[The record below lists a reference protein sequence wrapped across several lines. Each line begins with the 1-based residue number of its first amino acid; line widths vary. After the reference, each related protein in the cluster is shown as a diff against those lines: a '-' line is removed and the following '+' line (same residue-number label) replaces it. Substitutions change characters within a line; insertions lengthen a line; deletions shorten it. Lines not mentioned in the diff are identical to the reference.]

1 TATSRIARSCSKAT
15 PRGSW
20 ISTTCA
26 WVRPRSTWGTSAHTC
41 GWPPGGRRSRRA
53 ATPASRCAAGSCR
66 PMPPTHAS
74 EGPSGAGSRG
84 VRPSTRRSRWS
95 MSRSRAGAVAN
106 PRSWR
111 ARVRCSRRGACGR
124 DDDQPGSGRARSA
137 RLPGLPAA
145 LDEATMASLLGRTLH
160 PGGHRIALCR
170 VRSIRYLPGRGCVV
184 RYDAVTGA
192 DTTVTVTARVHPS
205 AAAARREHADRLR
218 PLAHRLGAPG
228 TIAVLPGLRAT
239 VSVYPIDA
247 GLPTLLDAT
256 DRARAG
262 PLLADSFGRRPLSL
276 EVTTHRYR
284 GADRVMLRYDE
295 GGRTLAYGKVA
306 ADDRGEHANA
316 ALTAAARVLAL
327 LPADRR
333 FDVPRPL
340 GYAPPLRLQLL
351 GVVPGAPVLSDLL
364 RACARGAAPP
374 APALSAAVAGCAEVA
389 AALHELA
396 LPPAGRRSAEG
407 EIRRL
412 HSEIASVARIAPSL
426 GGWLE
431 NRLAGAAAELS
442 ASAPLAAV
450 RPTATSSTTRSSSTD
465 AGGRS
470 STSTRCASRS
480 PPSISATSWP
490 TCGSRRPG
498 RVSRAS
504 PPALPM
510 SSSTSTPARRRPGQ
524 PLLSCASACTG
535 TRR

>member
-1 TATSRIARSCSKAT
+1 M
-15 PRGSW
+15 
-20 ISTTCA
+20 
-26 WVRPRSTWGTSAHTC
+26 
-41 GWPPGGRRSRRA
+41 A
-53 ATPASRCAAGSCR
+53 ATMISLDPAERDPLACPGAA
-66 PMPPTHAS
+66 A
-74 EGPSGAGSRG
+74 E
-84 VRPSTRRSRWS
+84 
-95 MSRSRAGAVAN
+95 
-106 PRSWR
+106 
-111 ARVRCSRRGACGR
+111 
-124 DDDQPGSGRARSA
+124 
-137 RLPGLPAA
+137 LPGLPAA

-205 AAAARREHADRLR
+205 ADAARREHADRLR

-364 RACARGAAPP
+364 RGCARGAAPP

-407 EIRRL
+407 EIERL

-442 ASAPLAAV
+442 ASAPLAA
-450 RPTATSSTTRSSSTD
+450 RPSHGDLKHNQILFDGRRWALVDFDTVCLAEPALDLGNFLAYLRLKATG
-465 AGGRS
+465 AGEP
-470 STSTRCASRS
+470 CLASRLADEFLDVYADAA
-480 PPSISATSWP
+480 AT
-490 TCGSRRPG
+490 G
-498 RVSRAS
+498 A
-504 PPALPM
+504 
-510 SSSTSTPARRRPGQ
+510 
-524 PLLSCASACTG
+524 ASAELRERVHGYETLSLLG
-535 TRR
+535 RAVHSWQKRKPRRLEAIARLLEGPT